1 MFDIEKNS
9 IDQLD
14 IGANLKGFRFM
25 MFNSTFNNISAISWR
40 SVLLVEET
48 GDNQRPVARHRQTLF
63 HTVVSSTP
71 RHERNSTT
79 LVVIGTDCINSCK
92 SNYHTITT
100 TTTPSP
106 FKVMLNIGNHGN
118 QI

>member
-14 IGANLKGFRFM
+14 IGANRKGFRFGFM
-25 MFNSTFNNISAISWR
+25 VFNVTFNNISAISWQ
-40 SVLLVEET
+40 SVLLVGET

-63 HTVVSSTP
+63 HNVVSSTP

-79 LVVIGTDCINSCK
+79 LVVIGTDCIYSCK

-100 TTTPSP
+100 TTTQSP
-106 FKVMLNIGNHGN
+106 PQSQVEYR
-118 QI
+118 

>member
-14 IGANLKGFRFM
+14 IGANRKGFRFGFM
-25 MFNSTFNNISAISWR
+25 VFNVTFNISWQ
-40 SVLLVEET
+40 SVLLVGET

-63 HTVVSSTP
+63 HNVVSSTP

-79 LVVIGTDCINSCK
+79 LVVIGTDCIYSCK
-92 SNYHTITT
+92 FNYHTITI
-100 TTTPSP
+100 TTTPPPSESS
-106 FKVMLNIGNHGN
+106 
-118 QI
+118 